1 MSPLNNLQNNIFV
14 QTFLE
19 QIMKSTLK
27 IKDFGPIKD
36 VDIVLKNVNVFIGPQ
51 ASGKSTLAKI
61 FTIFKSPRKF
71 LLETGIGLN
80 ETHKYSTEIVIEVLR
95 LFNIEK
101 FLTPTTEICFDSE
114 VHKISLSKGEIIYD
128 SKLLNKLKYIRD
140 LMERGFEGNKNEIAI
155 SINSFFKPFAL
166 FHIRASQHLRTLKLI
181 STSSGFAQLGDL
193 LPLSKEKIGETLKFL
208 EDIEVSLSTNAA
220 VYIPAERI
228 IANIIK
234 EYLANLVLNKVP
246 IPQHILAFAA
256 ELEKSKP
263 KSIDLGFIQKGLKYK
278 LENGNQNI
286 YINDTQFISLES
298 AASGIQSII
307 PILSFSDKMQSQD
320 HSAIV
325 IEEPELNLF
334 PTAQYRLLELIESIR
349 KDPTRFGWEDLGII
363 HTYTTHSPYVLSA
376 LNNFLYAHKIIKELC
391 REYPY
396 GSQMRIEKEK
406 EITAKVKSIVR
417 ATIDPESFTA
427 YQISDG
433 FASPIFNESEGL
445 ISDNFID
452 ESTDIINDDFDKL
465 MEMLDNG
472 IDK

>member
-80 ETHKYSTEIVIEVLR
+80 EAHKYPTEIVIEVLR

-101 FLTPTTEICFDSE
+101 FLTPTTEICFESE

-128 SKLLNKLKYIRD
+128 SKLLNKLKYIRN
-140 LMERGFEGNKNEIAI
+140 LMERDFEVNKKEIAT
-155 SINSFFKPFAL
+155 SINSFFKPFVL
-166 FHIRASQHLRTLKLI
+166 FHIRASQHLRAVDAITK
-181 STSSGFAQLGDL
+181 SSGFAKLDDL
-193 LPLSKEKIGETLKFL
+193 LLLSKEKVGETLKIL
-208 EDIEVSLSTNAA
+208 EDIEISLSTNAA

-307 PILSFSDKMQSQD
+307 PILSFADKMQSQD

-363 HTYTTHSPYVLSA
+363 HTYTTHSPYILSA
-376 LNNFLYAHKIIKELC
+376 LNNFLYAHKIINELC

-396 GSQMRIEKEK
+396 GSPQRIEKEK
-406 EITAKVKSIVR
+406 EVTAKVKSIVR

-427 YQISDG
+427 YQITEG

-472 IDK
+472 TDK